1 MKMDLIFD
9 KIESALDAFEKW
21 WQKQNACSIL
31 LPVLLGT
38 WDGVYFDYNYIEELF
53 LPLNK
58 IWKNHVLDV
67 VHVDSDWVCYRFRV
81 FEPISLTD
89 RYRLTKRAEQASK
102 LVLTSWMREHGYYYE
117 VDSLVACYLEM
128 DHLDVYMART
138 TNGVQML
145 DTIRKRTQAW
155 KS

>member
-1 MKMDLIFD
+1 MKIEEIFNA
-9 KIESALDAFEKW
+9 IESALDNFEKW
-21 WQKQNACSIL
+21 WHKQNGACIRF
-31 LPVLLGT
+31 PVLLGT
-38 WDGVYFDYNYIEELF
+38 WDGVYFDYHYIAELF

-67 VHVDSDWVCYRFRV
+67 VHVENDWVCYRFRV
-81 FEPISLTD
+81 FEPISLSD

-102 LVLTSWMREHGYYYE
+102 LVLTSWMREHGYYYA
-117 VDSLVACYLEM
+117 VDSLVACYLEL

-138 TNGVQML
+138 TNGLQMV